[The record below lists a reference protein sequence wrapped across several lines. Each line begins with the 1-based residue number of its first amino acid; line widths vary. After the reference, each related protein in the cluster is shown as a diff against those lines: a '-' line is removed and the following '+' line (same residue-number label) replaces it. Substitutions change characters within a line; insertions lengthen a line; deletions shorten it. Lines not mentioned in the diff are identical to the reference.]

1 MTKFLTW
8 FSALSFTTAIV
19 IALILTG
26 ATQNVSAG
34 SLVTIDDLYAG
45 DLIRGE
51 SYSAVYYYGKD
62 GFRYVFPNDKTYF
75 TWYDNF
81 DGIKWLSDSNLAKI
95 QIGSTI
101 TYKPGNKMIKIN
113 SDSKTYA
120 VGKNGTL
127 MHVSSEEIAIGLYG
141 SNWNT
146 KIDDVPDAF
155 FASYTMGSP
164 IEFASQFSPSAE
176 IVEASSIGTDKG
188 LTSATIVD
196 ITESG
201 FNPTSTTI
209 SAGSVIRFENNTNDK
224 HGVSADNTKWGT
236 GTMNGGE
243 SFLKK
248 FDEPGTYSYHD
259 KYDSQ
264 QTGTIIVQ

>member
-26 ATQNVSAG
+26 TTQNVSAG

-101 TYKPGNKMIKIN
+101 AYKPGNKMIKIN
-113 SDSKTYA
+113 K
-120 VGKNGTL
+120 L
-127 MHVSSEEIAIGLYG
+127 I
-141 SNWNT
+141 
-146 KIDDVPDAF
+146 KI
-155 FASYTMGSP
+155 
-164 IEFASQFSPSAE
+164 
-176 IVEASSIGTDKG
+176 
-188 LTSATIVD
+188 
-196 ITESG
+196 
-201 FNPTSTTI
+201 
-209 SAGSVIRFENNTNDK
+209 
-224 HGVSADNTKWGT
+224 
-236 GTMNGGE
+236 
-243 SFLKK
+243 
-248 FDEPGTYSYHD
+248 
-259 KYDSQ
+259 
-264 QTGTIIVQ
+264 